1 MTGAARVVVT
11 LGVFAAMLTLVLVRP
26 RGWHEAWWTALA
38 ALVMLGLRLVSPAD
52 AIAATLDGKAA
63 LLFLLALLLLSW
75 LVGKSGFFDWA
86 AIHCAR
92 FARGSGRALY
102 RNTFLLGALITA
114 TLSLDTTAVILT
126 PIVLALVKRL
136 RMPALPYV
144 ILCAFV
150 ANVGSLLL
158 PISNLTNIL
167 FADTFQL
174 GFALF
179 TARMLGPQVVA
190 LGVTYAWLRWS
201 FRRELPARFDPA
213 PLPSPASTVPNR
225 GYFVACVVVLVAV
238 LVGYFLAP
246 LVALEPYAVAFLG
259 VAVLLVAGGLT
270 RQVRARAVTEVLW
283 GVFPFVVG
291 LFVAVRGVVNLGF
304 SPAIAGWLAALRG
317 GDTLAMLTTSAVTAA
332 ASNVMN
338 NLPAALLMRGIL
350 HDAHVHAG
358 PVFAALVGAN
368 AGPVV
373 TPFGSLATMLV
384 LALARRDGVT
394 VPMRSVVGLGVVL
407 SPIVVLLST
416 LAAAASFAIAR

>member
-1 MTGAARVVVT
+1 MTGAPRIAVT
-11 LGVFAAMLTLVLVRP
+11 MAVFAAMLVLVLVRP
-26 RGWHEAWWTALA
+26 RGWHEAWWTALGA
-38 ALVMLGLRLVSPAD
+38 FVMLGLRLVSPSD
-52 AIAATLDGKAA
+52 AVAATLDGKAA
-63 LLFLLALLLLSW
+63 LLFLLALLMLSW

-92 FARGSGRALY
+92 FAGGNGRVLY
-102 RNTFLLGALITA
+102 RNTFILGAVITA

-136 RMPALPYV
+136 GMPALPYV

-150 ANVGSLLL
+150 SNVGSLLL

-167 FADTFQL
+167 FADTFHL

-179 TARMLGPQVVA
+179 TARMLAPQVVA
-190 LGVTYAWLRWS
+190 LAVTYAWLRWS

-213 PLPSPASTVPNR
+213 PLLSPASAVPNHR
-225 GYFVACVVVLVAV
+225 YFVVCVVVLASV

-246 LVALEPYAVAFLG
+246 LVDLEPYEVAFGG
-259 VAVLLVAGGLT
+259 VAVLLFAGAIT
-270 RQVRARAVTEVLW
+270 RQVQAGAVTEVSW

-291 LFVAVRGVVNLGF
+291 LFIAVRGVDNLGF
-304 SPAIAGWLAALRG
+304 SPAVSTWLADMHGGSALKM
-317 GDTLAMLTTSAVTAA
+317 LATSVLTAA

-350 HDAHVHAG
+350 HDAHVHAR

-368 AGPVV
+368 AGPIV

-416 LAAAASFAIAR
+416 LAAAATFAIPR